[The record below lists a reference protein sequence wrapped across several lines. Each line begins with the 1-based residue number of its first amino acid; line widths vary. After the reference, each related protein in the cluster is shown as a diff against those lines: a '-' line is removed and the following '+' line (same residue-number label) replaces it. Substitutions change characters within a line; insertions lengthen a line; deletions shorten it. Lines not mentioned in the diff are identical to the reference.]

1 MYKLCMCPRGN
12 TWVEMLLRVHKCWFC
27 TVAVGCCVGS
37 LTRGQMS
44 GLVLCAVNQ
53 PAIRGTCGSS
63 GRQGCKRKL
72 LMFEGVHTR
81 ICKCCFFSP
90 ITVNLWHFSRS
101 NPGVRTWTE
110 YPPLIEI
117 KSTSFGMKRT
127 FQKGNI
133 SCHTSSM
140 LILSQVSSSAKVL
153 SFPLKSSWVVLWNS
167 AHMTR
172 TRTHTQFPLKR
183 HSHNCGFAGSDTVF
197 YKMLCTLLVSQMLIV
212 EIHQLASSNLQ
223 LLSINHTEH

>member
-1 MYKLCMCPRGN
+1 MGLSCVQWISLLLEVHVGALADKVARENCLCLKG
-12 TWVEMLLRVHKCWFC
+12 C
-27 TVAVGCCVGS
+27 TQEYANV
-37 LTRGQMS
+37 
-44 GLVLCAVNQ
+44 
-53 PAIRGTCGSS
+53 
-63 GRQGCKRKL
+63 
-72 LMFEGVHTR
+72 
-81 ICKCCFFSP
+81 FFPP

-140 LILSQVSSSAKVL
+140 FILSQVSSSAKVL

-172 TRTHTQFPLKR
+172 AHTYTQFPLKR
-183 HSHNCGFAGSDTVF
+183 HSHNYGFAGSDTVF
-197 YKMLCTLLVSQMLIV
+197 YKMLCTQLVSQMLITV